1 MSASSDVPPSHDAIS
16 SLRNFISSGND
27 NTMQETLAKLKLISH
42 ISTDKVLDTKRFTL
56 SERGYLAS
64 IYRTIFVNNQSRTHA
79 HKFFSETI
87 NSAFMLAFGY
97 IDSNDIFIRNTG
109 EMILAAIKETIPGL
123 ENHKNS
129 YPDDIMH
136 GGRMAALI
144 GMINTKLDTC
154 KMQQAAPFIAQP
166 IAPQPSQQPSQQSD
180 QQPTQTNDKTAAG
193 NAHNNGDG
201 RRRPN

>member
-1 MSASSDVPPSHDAIS
+1 
-16 SLRNFISSGND
+16 
-27 NTMQETLAKLKLISH
+27 MQETLAKLKLISH

-136 GGRMAALI
+136 GGRMSALI

-154 KMQQAAPFIAQP
+154 KIQSTALPLIAQQAVSVVDT
-166 IAPQPSQQPSQQSD
+166 QPSQS
-180 QQPTQTNDKTAAG
+180 TQTNDKTAAG